1 MSQQTQFRLNFNGIS
16 LELEGDRAFVDDM
29 YRDIMRD
36 IEEAKRRNTVREKK
50 NAKRFDRVDRAVSSV
65 AASIKEIKK
74 NQLQSSQINDKITEL
89 KTLVEN
95 LADATRVR
103 RGSTAH
109 AA

>member
-1 MSQQTQFRLNFNGIS
+1 MLLNWIVDHEDEVNQSERWRTQ
-16 LELEGDRAFVDDM
+16 M
-29 YRDIMRD
+29 Q
-36 IEEAKRRNTVREKK
+36 KK